1 MKPIRRLLVIRLS
14 ALGDICMTIPV
25 IESACLAYPNVEFTL
40 LTSKVGAIVV
50 NTVLQL
56 PNLKVRS
63 INKKDYN
70 GLWGLNRLYAE
81 LKSLQFDAVA
91 DLHDVLRTK
100 WVDFR
105 YRISGHPVRKI
116 EKGRAEKKALVA
128 HAIHRQLTT
137 SLQRYREVFSALG
150 MEFAIN
156 YDGFVHGQTL
166 LRQKAAHS
174 MQDGQIINSEF
185 AIGIAPFAQH
195 KGKVYPAQKM
205 CMVIA
210 QLVRKFPTL
219 KVYLFGS
226 REEKAVLDV
235 WASAHPAN
243 VINLAGA
250 QNISDDLMTMA
261 RLRVMVS
268 MDSANMHLA
277 SLVGLRCVSVWGA
290 THPYAGF
297 LGYGQSED
305 DCVALPLSCRPCSI
319 YGNKPCKTGDFQCM
333 NGLQP
338 EIVAARIEAILLEK
352 A

>member
-1 MKPIRRLLVIRLS
+1 
-14 ALGDICMTIPV
+14 MTIPV

-70 GLWGLNRLYAE
+70 GFWGLNRLYAE

-105 YRISGHPVRKI
+105 YRLSGHPVRKI
-116 EKGRAEKKALVA
+116 EKGRSEKKALVA

-137 SLQRYREVFSALG
+137 SLQRYHDVFSALG
-150 MEFAIN
+150 MEFPIC
-156 YDGFVHGQTL
+156 YDGFAHGQL
-166 LRQKAAHS
+166 LLKQKTGAAF
-174 MQDGQIINSEF
+174 QDGQIINSEF

-195 KGKVYPAQKM
+195 QGKVYPAQKM
-205 CMVIA
+205 CEVIN

-226 REEKAVLDV
+226 RDEKAVLDV

-243 VINLAGA
+243 VTNLAGV
-250 QNISDDLMTMA
+250 QSISDDLLTMS
-261 RLRVMVS
+261 RLRVIVS

-290 THPYAGF
+290 THPFAGF

-338 EIVAARIEAILLEK
+338 DVIVARIEAILLEK

>member
-1 MKPIRRLLVIRLS
+1 
-14 ALGDICMTIPV
+14 MTIPV

-70 GLWGLNRLYAE
+70 GFWGLNRLYAE

-105 YRISGHPVRKI
+105 YRLSGHPVRKI
-116 EKGRAEKKALVA
+116 EKGRSEKKALVA

-137 SLQRYREVFSALG
+137 SLQRYHDVFAGLG
-150 MEFAIN
+150 MEFPIS
-156 YDGFVHGQTL
+156 YDGFAHGQL
-166 LRQKAAHS
+166 LLKQKTGSAFK
-174 MQDGQIINSEF
+174 DGQIINSEF

-195 KGKVYPAQKM
+195 QGKVYPAQKM
-205 CMVIA
+205 CEVIN

-226 REEKAVLDV
+226 RDEKAVLDV

-243 VINLAGA
+243 VTNLAGV
-250 QNISDDLMTMA
+250 QSISDDLLTMS
-261 RLRVMVS
+261 RLRVIVS

-290 THPYAGF
+290 THPFAGF

-338 EIVAARIEAILLEK
+338 DVIVARIEAILLEK